1 MNESDFIEAVSQ
13 RWGGN
18 QAWHVIGDS
27 WQGINVGGGE
37 SLFEMGLSH
46 VDLQTKGFSLEH
58 IFFSDGPTSK
68 GREFFKIACHN
79 NVIDIVTH

>member
-1 MNESDFIEAVSQ
+1 MKVILLRQWAKDGVGTRPGMWLGIPNKELM
-13 RWGGN
+13 WGV
-18 QAWHVIGDS
+18 A
-27 WQGINVGGGE
+27 E

-58 IFFSDGPTSK
+58 IFFSDGPISK

-79 NVIDIVTH
+79 NVIDIVTC

>member
-1 MNESDFIEAVSQ
+1 M
-13 RWGGN
+13 WGV
-18 QAWHVIGDS
+18 A
-27 WQGINVGGGE
+27 E

-58 IFFSDGPTSK
+58 IFFSDGPISK

-79 NVIDIVTH
+79 NVIDIVTC